1 MAWPDDLA
9 QVRCEGFDRSLL
21 PYLQNAID
29 NGRVKYVE
37 SRMFAESATTTFDY
51 LGFRYEL
58 DEFVEVVDAIKKI
71 AKIDEDE
78 HGNEVI
84 VETYGV
90 ATTAPQQYESWGC
103 F

>member
-1 MAWPDDLA
+1 MAWPDDLGMVA
-9 QVRCEGFDRSLL
+9 CVGFHRSLL

-29 NGRVKYVE
+29 NERITPIDT
-37 SRMFAESATTTFDY
+37 RMFAESAVLTFDY

-58 DEFVEVVDAIKKI
+58 EEFAEVVTSIKKI

-78 HGNEVI
+78 EGNEVI
-84 VETYGV
+84 LED
-90 ATTAPQQYESWGC
+90 YEVVRKQTEYRDWGD